1 MLVIKSEL
9 LRINISEASSRNS
22 AANYAEKRKIATI
35 PRIYNYRGEKNMILR
50 NYNENCLFNFDLGDK
65 RLDKRAKL
73 IFNRLRNKYGQ
84 PLSKVFN
91 SDNELKRSYEFF
103 YNRSTS
109 FQKIVKYS
117 HDLTG
122 DRVKNLP
129 LILAV
134 GDTTFLDYKKI
145 KIKTEEY
152 GPIGNGGNGL
162 ILHSCLAINPNC
174 GQPLGL
180 LWQKL
185 WKRERK
191 VTGLKKKN

>member
-1 MLVIKSEL
+1 
-9 LRINISEASSRNS
+9 
-22 AANYAEKRKIATI
+22 
-35 PRIYNYRGEKNMILR
+35 MILR

-109 FQKIVKYS
+109 FQKIVKSS

-145 KIKTEEY
+145 KIKREEY

-162 ILHSCLAINPNC
+162 ILHSSLAINPDS
-174 GQPLGL
+174 GEPLGL
-180 LWQKL
+180 LWEKL
-185 WKRERK
+185 WKRGKK
-191 VTGLKKKN
+191 VTKKKEK